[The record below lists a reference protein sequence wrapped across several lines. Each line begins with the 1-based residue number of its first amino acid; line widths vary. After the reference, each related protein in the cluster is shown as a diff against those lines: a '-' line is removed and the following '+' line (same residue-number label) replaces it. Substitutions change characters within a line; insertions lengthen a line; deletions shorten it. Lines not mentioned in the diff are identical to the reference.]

1 MRSARM
7 NVLGLLV
14 LTLVTGAAVPPL
26 SAQGK
31 TPLDAYKAY
40 LDVASKA
47 TTPDALFPFV
57 SKEYK
62 TLLQSAPK
70 AEVEKM
76 LKMSIAKDKL
86 SDIAVKS
93 QKVDASKAVMELTAK
108 TGDGRPAQGKV
119 TMVKEGGAWK
129 LDEDAW
135 AAPPKK

>member
-1 MRSARM
+1 M